1 MANNRRGFTIIELLV
16 VVSIIGILA
25 TIALPKFSATKQ
37 RASMASMVSD
47 LRNLVA
53 AQEGFYSAHRDYAGS
68 FGAVEVAGTGGN
80 GVMVF
85 TPSPNNTIEI
95 EHHDGANGVGWSA
108 VVTNSAITDPQIDEC
123 GAFVGHPSY
132 SPNAAVVREGAPACY

>member
-53 AQEGFYSAHRDYAGS
+53 AQEGFFSAHHDYAGS
-68 FGAVEVAGTGGN
+68 LGAMEVGGTGGA
-80 GVMVF
+80 GVIVF
-85 TPSPNNTIEI
+85 TPSPNNSINLEYRN
-95 EHHDGANGVGWSA
+95 GANGVGWVATAKNSA
-108 VVTNSAITDPQIDEC
+108 VIDPQIDEC
-123 GAFVGHPSY
+123 GVFMGHMSY